1 MTITASSYLIA
12 LLLLVIQ
19 LLAAAPWAWMLFLNR
34 ADVLRSVRNFH
45 DLVRRGGPAGQ
56 RMLIRLAL
64 AVLAVFVLP
73 VIFAVT
79 AGSSGTLEAIGY
91 FYGAVLQ
98 IQLLIDAF
106 VLVFALLLRFWPKGG
121 AIALAAFREGVR
133 QPMFWLLFGIAFAA
147 LTIAPFIPYWT
158 FGEDHLVV
166 REIGY
171 DTILLVAAVFGA
183 LAASMSISEEIEGRT
198 AVTLMSKPV
207 SRLHFLIGKFIGII
221 LAAGVLFALLGT
233 YFEGVTLFKPW
244 WDKSDQPW
252 WNQELTTVVKPIEI
266 PAPMWIMDIL
276 HYWGLPSGT
285 SDLIRG
291 IGLWTHLM
299 LDIAPG
305 LILGFAQSMV
315 LISIAVSLATRV
327 PMVVNLVAV
336 VVIFYLAHLAPTLV
350 SIGYEAHRTNP
361 GSAVSEI
368 LYFMAQLVDLVLP
381 SLERFRLE
389 PALLNDLDL
398 KVRAVE
404 FTQFLASVSLY
415 GLFFTTIFLLFGL
428 ILFEDR
434 DLA

>member
-1 MTITASSYLIA
+1 MTFSTSTYLVT

-19 LLAAAPWAWMLFLNR
+19 LLAAVPWAWMLFLHR
-34 ADVLRSVRNFH
+34 EDVLPWWRKFIDSLKQG
-45 DLVRRGGPAGQ
+45 DAGA
-56 RMLIRLAL
+56 RWLAL
-64 AVLAVFVLP
+64 QIASGIVAVFVAPFLF
-73 VIFAVT
+73 IAT
-79 AGSSGTLEAIGY
+79 AGASGTVEALGY

-106 VLVFALLLRFWPKGG
+106 VLVFALLLRYWPKGG

-133 QPMFWLLFGIAFAA
+133 QPMFWLLFGVAFAA
-147 LTIAPFIPYWT
+147 LTISPFIPYWT

-171 DTILLVAAVFGA
+171 DTILLIAAVFGTI
-183 LAASMSISEEIEGRT
+183 AASMSISEEIEGRT

-207 SRLHFLIGKFIGII
+207 SRRHFLIGKFLGII

-252 WNQELTTVVKPIEI
+252 WSQESTSRGPMDTSAPAWINVLLHRWALPGVTT
-266 PAPMWIMDIL
+266 
-276 HYWGLPSGT
+276 
-285 SDLIRG
+285 DLLRG

-305 LILGFAQSMV
+305 LILGFSQVMV
-315 LISIAVSLATRV
+315 LIAIAVSLATRV

-336 VVIFYLAHLAPTLV
+336 VVIFFLAHLAPVLV
-350 SIGYEAHRTNP
+350 SIGYEAQRTNP
-361 GSAVSEI
+361 GAAVSQI
-368 LYFMAQLVDLVLP
+368 LYFMAQLFDLVLP
-381 SLERFRLE
+381 NLESFRLE
-389 PALLNDLDL
+389 PALLSELDI
-398 KVRAVE
+398 KAAD
-404 FTQFLASVSLY
+404 FTKYLASVSLY
-415 GLFFTTIFLLFGL
+415 GVLYTSIVLLFGL

>member
-1 MTITASSYLIA
+1 MMFSTTAYLVA

-19 LLAAAPWAWMLFLNR
+19 VLAALPWAALVFFQPLQKLSSRLMQAGTMQWLIYC
-34 ADVLRSVRNFH
+34 VLI
-45 DLVRRGGPAGQ
+45 P
-56 RMLIRLAL
+56 L
-64 AVLAVFVLP
+64 AVMLLVPLLLF
-73 VIFAVT
+73 T
-79 AGSSGTLEAIGY
+79 GAGGSLEGIGY

-106 VLVFALLLRFWPKGG
+106 IAVFVLLLRYWPKGG

-133 QPMFWLLFGIAFAA
+133 QPMFWLLFGIAFAS
-147 LTIAPFIPYWT
+147 LTISPFIPYWT
-158 FGEDHLVV
+158 FGEDFLVI

-171 DTILLVAAVFGA
+171 DTILLIAAVFGA

-207 SRLHFLIGKFIGII
+207 SRRHFLIGKFLGII

-233 YFEGVTLFKPW
+233 YFEGITLFKPW

-252 WNQELTTVVKPIEI
+252 WNQQNTSIVIPTES
-266 PAPMWIMDIL
+266 PAPPWIMNL
-276 HYWGLPSGT
+276 LQRWSLPGAT
-285 SDLIRG
+285 TDLLRG

-305 LILGFAQSMV
+305 LILGFSQAMV
-315 LISIAVSLATRV
+315 LIALAVSLATRV

-336 VVIFYLAHLAPTLV
+336 VVIFFLAHLAPVLV
-350 SIGYEAHRTNP
+350 SIGYEAQRTNP
-361 GSAVSEI
+361 GPVSQI
-368 LYFMAQLVDLVLP
+368 LNFMAQLFDLVLP
-381 SLERFRLE
+381 NLESFRLE
-389 PALLNDLDL
+389 PALLNDTPIAPIDF
-398 KVRAVE
+398 A
-404 FTQFLASVSLY
+404 QYLASVSLY
-415 GLFFTTIFLLFGL
+415 GVLYTSIVLLFGL